1 MRAGTASLVARF
13 SRVRLAH
20 LPTPLEPLR
29 RLTEFLGGPKLL
41 IKRDDCTG
49 LALGGNKSRK
59 LEFLLAEAL
68 AAGADTIVTVGG
80 AQSNHAR
87 QTAAAAAKLGLAC
100 VLLLRQ
106 NVQPDDPSFLRS
118 GNVLLDKLL
127 HAEVH
132 ILALNEDV
140 GCARERVEADLRAAG
155 RRPFFIPI
163 GGATAIGCLG
173 YVAAAEELIAQ
184 VGDAGITLDCIVHA
198 TGSGSTQAGLLAGL
212 RALANTTPVLGFT
225 VHLDRREQQELVWSL
240 LVETAA
246 LLQTGNRPA
255 RADVLASS
263 DYYGGI
269 YGVVQDSSIEAMEI
283 MTSTEGILLDP
294 IYTGVA
300 LAGLIDQI
308 RKGRFGPQDT
318 VLFLHTGGTPG
329 LFGYVDRLSCAVRG
343 PIQR

>member
-1 MRAGTASLVARF
+1 MSAGTASLVARF
-13 SRVRLAH
+13 PRVQLAH
-20 LPTPLEPLR
+20 LPTRIEPLR
-29 RLTEFLGGPKLL
+29 ALTQHLGGPTLY

-49 LALGGNKSRK
+49 LALGGNKTRK

-106 NVQPDDPSFLRS
+106 NIQPDDRSFLRS

-127 HAEVH
+127 HADVR
-132 ILALNEDV
+132 ILAVNQEIAE
-140 GCARERVEADLRAAG
+140 ARERVEAELRAAG
-155 RRPFFIPI
+155 RKPFFIPI
-163 GGATAIGCLG
+163 GGATAVGCLG

-184 VGDAGITLDCIVHA
+184 VDDADIHLDCIVHA

-212 RALANTTPVLGFT
+212 RALGNATPVKGFT
-225 VHLDRREQQELVWSL
+225 THLDRDEQEELVWSL
-240 LVETAA
+240 VTETAD
-246 LLQTGNRPA
+246 LLQSVARPS
-255 RADVLASS
+255 RADVRANS
-263 DYYGGI
+263 DYYGGV
-269 YGVVQDSSIEAMEI
+269 YGVAQDASIEAVRI
-283 MTSTEGILLDP
+283 MASTEGILLDP

-300 LAGLIDQI
+300 LAGLIHQI
-308 RKGRFGPQDT
+308 QRGRFGPKDT

-329 LFGYVDRLSCAVRG
+329 LFGYVERLS
-343 PIQR
+343 